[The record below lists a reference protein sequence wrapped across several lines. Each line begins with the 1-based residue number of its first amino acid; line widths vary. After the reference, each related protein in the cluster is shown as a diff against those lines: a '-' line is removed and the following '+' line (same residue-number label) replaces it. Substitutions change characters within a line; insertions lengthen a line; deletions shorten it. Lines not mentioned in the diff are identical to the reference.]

1 MSTCYCHPPS
11 ERERQRRAASDRRR
25 VCVTRPIGP
34 PVAASYTTS
43 EQDRQSIPEAQA
55 GLQADR
61 ILGLCG
67 VWWGARG
74 GAGSWVPIC
83 LGDHVHVWVSPFA
96 SRLGCPGSSGL
107 KMKAP
112 AFSHV
117 TPAFGTKRKS
127 AIFFKLPSPDGYS
140 GHIRQVQT
148 LTADHLVLVLY
159 SVQLIVLSTIPV
171 QWL

>member
-1 MSTCYCHPPS
+1 MGLSDLS
-11 ERERQRRAASDRRR
+11 RRQ
-25 VCVTRPIGP
+25 
-34 PVAASYTTS
+34 
-43 EQDRQSIPEAQA
+43 
-55 GLQADR
+55 
-61 ILGLCG
+61 LGTK
-67 VWWGARG
+67 
-74 GAGSWVPIC
+74 VPIC

-96 SRLGCPGSSGL
+96 SRLGCPVSSGL

-117 TPAFGTKRKS
+117 TPAFGTKS
-127 AIFFKLPSPDGYS
+127 AFFFNS

-159 SVQLIVLSTIPV
+159 SVQLIVLSTILV